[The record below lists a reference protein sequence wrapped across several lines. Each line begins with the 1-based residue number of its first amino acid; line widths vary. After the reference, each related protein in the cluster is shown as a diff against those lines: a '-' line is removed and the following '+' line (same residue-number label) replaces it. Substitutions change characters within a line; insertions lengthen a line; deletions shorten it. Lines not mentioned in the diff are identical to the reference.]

1 MVTGPRGAYCAR
13 CNTLENHIIAP
24 PGGRGGCSVLG
35 QNPCRAPRGVP
46 KWGALAIS
54 LNCPCHSEHFETT
67 QARASMVRVQCPHG
81 ALAAPAPH
89 SLHRPLSALRAFCAF
104 RSTNVCSGLFL
115 PDWLGLR
122 TSGPYGARRASWSG
136 VPPLPGANQLAPL
149 APQLRLRCGPY
160 VEKRG
165 PGAGGGGRFFASH
178 SRRGPK
184 HVAGAT
190 TCQRA

>member
-1 MVTGPRGAYCAR
+1 
-13 CNTLENHIIAP
+13 
-24 PGGRGGCSVLG
+24 
-35 QNPCRAPRGVP
+35 
-46 KWGALAIS
+46 
-54 LNCPCHSEHFETT
+54 
-67 QARASMVRVQCPHG
+67 MVRVQCPHG

-89 SLHRPLSALRAFCAF
+89 SLHRPLSALRASCAF

-165 PGAGGGGRFFASH
+165 RGGGGGVDFSLPIHAEAQNMLRAPPLASG
-178 SRRGPK
+178 REN
-184 HVAGAT
+184 
-190 TCQRA
+190 QRTGMDLRPV